1 MQQQPIQIW
10 NTARSVWEIPL
21 TENLLCAHLEAF
33 SGTWQTSGMMRHGQV
48 FELPTQVLHTIDFE
62 SLSSPILR
70 TPAASEAERGHQPE
84 EKARARGGQVTL
96 SGQFLGTPRTSSAN
110 APTSKEMNNGAAKA
124 RLEDQAVGSVV
135 GNIDWGK
142 FEPAIRRW
150 ESVLGRE
157 APNPTK
163 PDGKDSGQ
171 RLSSRFTEWMMG
183 VPDGW
188 ITDVGLSRN
197 DELKAC
203 GNGVVPQQAELALKI
218 LLEGVSFD
226 SERGGGQTVLPTPTV
241 MDQREGKS
249 FRSVAI
255 RNLKE
260 GFNRGL
266 NLNNVTE
273 AGLLDWNEGDKFEV
287 IQGQVKKID
296 EPK

>member
-1 MQQQPIQIW
+1 MQEHH
-10 NTARSVWEIPL
+10 TTD
-21 TENLLCAHLEAF
+21 TE
-33 SGTWQTSGMMRHGQV
+33 SS
-48 FELPTQVLHTIDFE
+48 
-62 SLSSPILR
+62 SSPILPTTRAQEPGSTSAGYGDSLNDFASRVTDGYAPKDLLR

-84 EKARARGGQVTL
+84 DKARARGGQVTL
-96 SGQFLGTPRTSSAN
+96 SGQFLGTPRASAN